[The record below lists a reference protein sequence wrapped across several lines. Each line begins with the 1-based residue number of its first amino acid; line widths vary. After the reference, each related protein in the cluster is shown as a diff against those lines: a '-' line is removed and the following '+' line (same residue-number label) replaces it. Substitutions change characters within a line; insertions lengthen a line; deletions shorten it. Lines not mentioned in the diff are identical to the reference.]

1 MKEWWFSRTPRER
14 LMLMVMMAVAIP
26 VLGWLLV
33 VTPLLDAKEEAR
45 ADYLLALDR
54 HVRVEALA
62 NPAPATGE
70 GIAVSLIDYLDTQA
84 SQRGFSLTVNALEAP
99 GQARIAIAQANGQAL
114 LGWLSEL
121 EAVGLVLNNVQITP
135 GEAGGVS
142 MSATIMEPTP

>member
-1 MKEWWFSRTPRER
+1 MKEWWYARTSRER
-14 LMLMVMMAVAIP
+14 LMLMIMLAVAIP

-33 VTPLLDAKEEAR
+33 VTPLVDAKEEAR

-62 NPAPATGE
+62 NPAPATGD
-70 GIAVSLIDYLDTQA
+70 GIAVPLTEYLDTQA
-84 SQRGFSLTVNALEAP
+84 SQRGFTLTVNALDAP

-121 EAVGLVLNNVQITP
+121 EAIGLVLNNVQITP